1 MKEQVV
7 VDLIERQL
15 KEVGRMY
22 FNLHGS
28 VYSNNGSP
36 DFLTMDSSGRFT
48 GIEAKAPGK
57 TPYTNQWRRAIEILL
72 SGGRFFVGQDD
83 FDIERLDAGSYPV
96 IKIGREIGLSEF
108 LMTDTKIDGTTEIV
122 LVKERSKP

>member
-48 GIEAKAPGK
+48 GVEAKAPGK

-83 FDIERLDAGSYPV
+83 FDIERLDDGSYPV

>member
-15 KEVGRMY
+15 RDVGRMY

-36 DFLTMDSSGRFT
+36 DFLTMDAYGRFT
-48 GIEAKAPGK
+48 GIEAKAPDK
-57 TPYTNQWRRAIEILL
+57 SPYTNQWRRAIEILS

-83 FDIERLDAGSYPV
+83 FDINRLDKGDYP
-96 IKIGREIGLSEF
+96 IITIGREIGLSEF
-108 LMTDTKIDGTTEIV
+108 LMTDTKIKGTTEVV
-122 LVKERSKP
+122 LAKER

>member
-15 KEVGRMY
+15 RDVGRMY

-36 DFLTMDSSGRFT
+36 DFLTMDSDGRFT
-48 GIEAKAPGK
+48 GIEAKAPDK
-57 TPYTNQWRRAIEILL
+57 SLYTNQWRRAIEILL

-83 FDIERLDAGSYPV
+83 FDIDRLDKGDYP
-96 IKIGREIGLSEF
+96 IITIGREIGLSEF
-108 LMTDTKIDGTTEIV
+108 LMTDTKIKGTTEVV
-122 LVKERSKP
+122 LAKER

>member
-7 VDLIERQL
+7 VNLIESQL
-15 KEVGRMY
+15 KSAGRMY

-36 DFLTMDSSGRFT
+36 DFLTMDADGKFM
-48 GIEAKAPGK
+48 GIEAKAPNK

-72 SGGRFFVGQDD
+72 SGGRFFVGQHD
-83 FDIERLDAGSYPV
+83 FDIDKADKGQFPMIS
-96 IKIGREIGLSEF
+96 IGREIGQSEF
-108 LMTDTKIDGTTEIV
+108 LMADEKISGTTE
-122 LVKERSKP
+122 VKLTEKGRE